1 MSYLTGNEAAQHLRG
16 YIAQHLGLY
25 DDEGVAQ
32 SKKSAISISGNREN
46 CEKYFSFLLSIRFA
60 STSLSFTNYV
70 PLCGCASD
78 AVFNVR

>member
-32 SKKSAISISGNREN
+32 SKKVPSASAAI
-46 CEKYFSFLLSIRFA
+46 KL
-60 STSLSFTNYV
+60 
-70 PLCGCASD
+70 
-78 AVFNVR
+78 